1 MKEKIIIGVGCAA
14 LVVAACFASYS
25 KGRSDQVAE
34 TEAARGD
41 LRACVARGQD
51 KDATIAAQNTAVGAL
66 KAVADA
72 KGDAASAALA
82 LAREASD
89 RGRADVARILSARAP
104 VGKECE
110 AAEALIRKEMG
121 E

>member
-1 MKEKIIIGVGCAA
+1 MKETIIIIVGAGA
-14 LVVAACFASYS
+14 LAVAACFASYS
-25 KGRSDQVAE
+25 KGRADQVAE

-51 KDATIAAQNTAVGAL
+51 KDATIGAQNAAVDGW
-66 KAVADA
+66 KAAAEA
-72 KGDAASAALA
+72 KGEAAATALA

-89 RGRADVARILSARAP
+89 RGRADVARILSAKAP